1 VGGAGTLGLTVQAL
15 QARLQAI
22 YGVEVPAV
30 ERFLIGREVAV
41 AAGHAPR
48 AAEELL
54 VLEEEDGLSLGLYLD
69 ELALAGAARGEL
81 GPLAQVAE
89 GVSHFVYL
97 ATRAACGRQ
106 VSRLE
111 LEAQAEVDKF
121 AVLLLALW
129 RRDRRR
135 RSRALRRRLYEQV
148 RYLGHLEVEE
158 LDRYRE
164 ANRLGAGYARWLEGR
179 FVEGADV
186 EGLLREL
193 RQSYRLGAGEK
204 LGYLGAKALQ

>member
-1 VGGAGTLGLTVQAL
+1 VGGAGTLGLTVKAL

-22 YGVEVPAV
+22 YRVEAPGV
-30 ERFLIGREVAV
+30 ERFLVGRAEAA
-41 AAGHAPR
+41 AAGHEPR

-54 VLEEEDGLSLGLYLD
+54 VLEETGGLWLGLYLA
-69 ELALAGAARGEL
+69 ESVGAGVARGEL
-81 GPLAQVAE
+81 GPTAQAAE

-106 VSRLE
+106 VSLLE

-121 AVLLLALW
+121 ALLLLPLHG
-129 RRDRRR
+129 RRGVRRR
-135 RSRALRRRLYEQV
+135 RSRGLRRRLYERV
-148 RYLGHLEVEE
+148 RYLDHLAADE
-158 LDRYRE
+158 LERYRE

-179 FVEGADV
+179 YVEEADV

-193 RQSYRLGAGEK
+193 RQCYRLGAGEK
-204 LGYLGAKALQ
+204 LGYLASRA